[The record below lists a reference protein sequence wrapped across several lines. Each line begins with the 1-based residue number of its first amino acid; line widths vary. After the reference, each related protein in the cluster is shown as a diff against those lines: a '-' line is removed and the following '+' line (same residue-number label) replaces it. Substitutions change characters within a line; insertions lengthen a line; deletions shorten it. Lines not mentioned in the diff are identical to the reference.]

1 MKRTMDIEAVLR
13 WAYREELPKALG
25 SANGPSDSIRPGWA
39 GISSYAQLLAVI
51 DYNRYGV
58 LPDLTAL
65 DAPHVDAVRVFD
77 AVRALDGCAVEVP
90 DAWDPLGDM
99 PEIGDDAASL
109 AAQALQRA
117 TYIDQQGQRHFRGR
131 RQLVERFALMGG
143 CPVWEM
149 DVPERKVERQAS
161 TGQPAW
167 FIDRV
172 VYEETCDGRVV
183 ERTVTVEGYN
193 HTRRRPY
200 PGAYQ
205 RTYLEPDPVP
215 GIIGRIEYELW
226 HAALA
231 LLVED
236 LADGLESIA
245 LTPCARPARPWEDGQ
260 ARAPRILPSAL
271 SRAAA
276 LPPPRFR
283 ARRKN
288 KIAYAA

>member
-25 SANGPSDSIRPGWA
+25 SANGPSDSIRSGWA
-39 GISSYAQLLAVI
+39 GVSSYAQLLAVI

-65 DAPHVDAVRVFD
+65 SGPHDDAVRVFD
-77 AVRALDGCAVEVP
+77 AVRALDGCAVAVP

-99 PEIGDDAASL
+99 PEIGDEAPAL
-109 AAQALQRA
+109 TAQALQRA
-117 TYIDQQGQRHFRGR
+117 TYIDQDGEMHMRGR

-149 DVPERKVERQAS
+149 DVPDRKIERHAANGK
-161 TGQPAW
+161 PAW

-172 VYEETCDGRVV
+172 VYEETCDGRIV

-193 HTRRRPY
+193 HTRHRPY

-205 RTYLEPDPVP
+205 RTYLDPDPVP

-226 HAALA
+226 HAALG
-231 LLVED
+231 LLTED

-245 LTPCARPARPWEDGQ
+245 LAPCARPARPWESAGE
-260 ARAPRILPSAL
+260 RGPRVLPSAL
-271 SRAAA
+271 SRAAV

-283 ARRKN
+283 GRRKN
-288 KIAYAA
+288 KFPCAA